1 MIVKEKFN
9 QKLLV
14 EGNDDQHVIWALCE
28 KYDIRESFDVIDCTG
43 IDKLIEQIPVR
54 YKSSGTKTVGI
65 IVDADANLA
74 GRWSTLKK
82 ELSNAGFKVP
92 ENIPHEG
99 LIMHND
105 IYKAGVWIMPDNRQN
120 GMLEDF
126 ISFLIPHDDRLLPVV
141 DSIIEKI
148 EADKINKYKMI
159 HHSKASVHTWLA
171 WQEDPG
177 TPLGAAITKRYLT
190 TEEVTCKR
198 LIDWMNNLFFE

>member
-1 MIVKEKFN
+1 
-9 QKLLV
+9 
-14 EGNDDQHVIWALCE
+14 
-28 KYDIRESFDVIDCTG
+28 
-43 IDKLIEQIPVR
+43 
-54 YKSSGTKTVGI
+54 
-65 IVDADANLA
+65 
-74 GRWSTLKK
+74 
-82 ELSNAGFKVP
+82 
-92 ENIPHEG
+92 
-99 LIMHND
+99 
-105 IYKAGVWIMPDNRQN
+105 MPDNRQN

-171 WQEDPG
+171 WQEEPG